1 LKTKLAGVPPALLE
15 THGAVSKPVAQAM
28 AEGIRS
34 RSGANIGIGITGVAG
49 PSGGTPEKPV
59 GLVYISLADER
70 GTQVR
75 ELRFPVGRQQAA
87 IRAALAQAPSRDR
100 EINWTRPEGIHLT
113 LKFLGETDRVD
124 QVIEALQGIGPFEKF
139 FVEVK
144 GFGFFP
150 DARRPRVL
158 WTGIE
163 APPALAELA
172 GRVETAMEKLG
183 FPPEQRPFTPHL
195 TLARFQSRRP
205 ETRLM
210 KLPYV

>member
-1 LKTKLAGVPPALLE
+1 MRCFIAIDLSEDIK
-15 THGAVSKPVAQAM
+15 
-28 AEGIRS
+28 AEI
-34 RSGANIGIGITGVAG
+34 
-49 PSGGTPEKPV
+49 
-59 GLVYISLADER
+59 
-70 GTQVR
+70 
-75 ELRFPVGRQQAA
+75 GRQQAA

-172 GRVETAMEKLG
+172 GQVETALERLG
-183 FPPEQRPFTPHL
+183 FAPEHRGFKPHL

-205 ETRLM
+205 ETRLRQ
-210 KLPYV
+210 LPYIMRHQNQLSLGRFEVSEFFLFESKLSPRGAEYRKVARFGT